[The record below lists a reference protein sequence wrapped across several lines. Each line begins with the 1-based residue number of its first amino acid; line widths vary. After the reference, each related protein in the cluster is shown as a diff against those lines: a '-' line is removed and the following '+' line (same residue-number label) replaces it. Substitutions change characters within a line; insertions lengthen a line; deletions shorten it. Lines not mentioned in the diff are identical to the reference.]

1 LRSAACR
8 RAARIMASV
17 AAIKV
22 DMHGRR
28 LVSEQFLDAAQVLM
42 QCEGPSS
49 SRVPKIFS
57 TPQRRTKSYHSSFR
71 KNERGKESDNCAHVP
86 LESSFSMGAYDP

>member
-22 DMHGRR
+22 DMHR
-28 LVSEQFLDAAQVLM
+28 
-42 QCEGPSS
+42 SS
-49 SRVPKIFS
+49 IGF
-57 TPQRRTKSYHSSFR
+57 
-71 KNERGKESDNCAHVP
+71 
-86 LESSFSMGAYDP
+86 